1 MRTLLFLFL
10 FNLSVVASA
19 CSEVENER
27 FILPKAM
34 TKSTIDLDRTRLKL
48 CIEIMPETEATERM
62 VIISICRE
70 QGMPMIQTI
79 NLNELTPIPLPLA
92 KIIQEYATSDL
103 AAQEPT
109 AIVATEAPE
118 PIAVTKRSL
127 GSTTKQM
134 ALL

>member
-1 MRTLLFLFL
+1 VLMDRYQIPL
-10 FNLSVVASA
+10 A
-19 CSEVENER
+19 
-27 FILPKAM
+27 PKAM
-34 TKSTIDLDRTRLKL
+34 TTTTIDLDRTRLKL

-79 NLNELTPIPLPLA
+79 NLSELTPIPLPLA
-92 KIIQEYATSDL
+92 QIIQAYANSEL
-103 AAQEPT
+103 AAQEPS
-109 AIVATEAPE
+109 VAATPE

>member
-1 MRTLLFLFL
+1 MDRYQIPL
-10 FNLSVVASA
+10 VQ
-19 CSEVENER
+19 
-27 FILPKAM
+27 KAM
-34 TKSTIDLDRTRLKL
+34 TIQAIDLDKTRLKL
-48 CIEIMPETEATERM
+48 CIEIMPETESTERM

-92 KIIQEYATSDL
+92 QIIQAYANSEL
-103 AAQEPT
+103 AAQEPSVT
-109 AIVATEAPE
+109 ATPA
-118 PIAVTKRSL
+118 PIAVIKRSL

>member
-1 MRTLLFLFL
+1 MRTLLFLFS
-10 FNLSVVASA
+10 LSVVASA

-34 TKSTIDLDRTRLKL
+34 TKTTIDLDKTRLKL
-48 CIEIMPETEATERM
+48 CIEIMPETESTERM

-79 NLNELTPIPLPLA
+79 NLSELTPIPLPLA
-92 KIIQEYATSDL
+92 KIIQAYANSEL
-103 AAQEPT
+103 AAQEPS
-109 AIVATEAPE
+109 VAATPE

>member
-1 MRTLLFLFL
+1 MDRYQIPL
-10 FNLSVVASA
+10 VQ
-19 CSEVENER
+19 
-27 FILPKAM
+27 KAM
-34 TKSTIDLDRTRLKL
+34 TIQAIDLDKTRLKL

-70 QGMPMIQTI
+70 QGMPLIQTI

-92 KIIQEYATSDL
+92 KIIQAYANSEL

-109 AIVATEAPE
+109 AIVATEAPD
-118 PIAVTKRSL
+118 PITITKRSL

>member
-1 MRTLLFLFL
+1 MDRYQIPL
-10 FNLSVVASA
+10 AQ
-19 CSEVENER
+19 
-27 FILPKAM
+27 KAM
-34 TKSTIDLDRTRLKL
+34 TITTIDLDKTRLKL

-103 AAQEPT
+103 AVQEPS
-109 AIVATEAPE
+109 VAATPE

-127 GSTTKQM
+127 GYTTKQM
-134 ALL
+134 AIL